1 MRSVSGRA
9 LLVAAVALLL
19 AVAAGCGSSGSSSG
33 SSGGGGSGGSGGGAT
48 PVNSSSCA
56 APVGS
61 GKYEIVSD
69 LPMQGASSHQT
80 KQMVQAIELTL
91 KQHNYT
97 VNGMTL
103 QYQACDDSTAQAGTW
118 DSATCSANASAYA
131 GDPSVIGVIGTFNSG
146 CAELEIPVLNRAAG
160 GQVAMV
166 SPSNTWPGLTQ
177 KTKTPGEPDK
187 YYPTGVRNY
196 ARVVA
201 ADNFQGPALA
211 ETAKGLGIKSVYI
224 LNDKQAYG
232 LGVATYFRDAAQKLG
247 IKVLGFSAYNTK
259 TGTNYQALM
268 QQIGSKHPDAIMV
281 GGLVCENGGQLIKD
295 KVAVLGANTG
305 KVKLL
310 LPDGFTTQSTIDE
323 AGAANADGLYASVAG
338 VPPDQL
344 TGAGKTFVTDFTTAY
359 NPDALDPYTPYA
371 AAATQVMLNAIQASD
386 GSRASI
392 AKNLFG
398 VQVTNSVLGN
408 FAIDQN
414 GDTNQGSMTI
424 DVAKGGKLVT
434 YKVLTPPSNLVET
447 FH

>member
-1 MRSVSGRA
+1 MRRVTGRT
-9 LLVAAVALLL
+9 LLVAAVTL
-19 AVAAGCGSSGSSSG
+19 AVSVAAACGSSSSG
-33 SSGGGGSGGSGGGAT
+33 GSGGGGGGSGGGGGGAT
-48 PVNSSSCA
+48 PVNSSTCA

-69 LPMQGASSHQT
+69 FPMQGASSHQT
-80 KQMVQAIELTL
+80 KQMVQAIELIL

-97 VNGMTL
+97 VNGMTI

-118 DSATCSANASAYA
+118 DPTLCASNANAYA
-131 GDPSVIGVIGTFNSG
+131 QNPSVIGVIGTFNSG
-146 CAELEIPVLNRAAG
+146 CAEVEAPVLNRAPG
-160 GQVAMV
+160 GSVAMV
-166 SPSNTWPGLTQ
+166 SPANTWPGLTQ
-177 KTKTPGEPDK
+177 KTKTPGEPEK
-187 YYPTGVRNY
+187 YFPTGTRSY

-211 ETAKGLGIKSVYI
+211 EVAKGLGVKSVFI
-224 LNDKQAYG
+224 LDDKQAYG

-247 IKVLGFSAYNTK
+247 IKINGFSAYNTK

-268 QQIGSKHPDAIMV
+268 QQIGATHPDAIMV

-295 KVAVLGANTG
+295 KVSVLGPNTG

-323 AGAANADGLYASVAG
+323 AGAKNAEGLYASVAG
-338 VPPDQL
+338 VPPDKL
-344 TGAGKTFVTDFTTAY
+344 TGAGASFVSDFTNAY
-359 NPDALDPYTPYA
+359 HPDALDPYTPYA
-371 AAATQVMLNAIQASD
+371 AAATQVLLQAIQASD

-392 AKNLFG
+392 AHHLFG
-398 VQVTNSVLGN
+398 VTVTDSVLGT
-408 FAIDQN
+408 FSIDQN

-424 DVAKGGKLVT
+424 DVAKGGKLQT
-434 YKVLTPPSNLVET
+434 YKVLTPPSNLVEV

>member
-9 LLVAAVALLL
+9 MMVAAVALSL
-19 AVAAGCGSSGSSSG
+19 AVAAGCGSSGG
-33 SSGGGGSGGSGGGAT
+33 SSGGSGGNSGGGGGAT
-48 PVNSSSCA
+48 PVNSSTCA

-80 KQMVQAIELTL
+80 KQMVQAIEMTL
-91 KQHNYT
+91 KQHNYKI
-97 VNGMTL
+97 NGMTI

-118 DSATCSANASAYA
+118 DSATCSGNANAYA
-131 GDPSVIGVIGTFNSG
+131 QDASVIGVIGTFNSG
-146 CAELEIPVLNRAAG
+146 CAELEVPVLNRAPG
-160 GQVAMV
+160 GMVAMV
-166 SPSNTWPGLTQ
+166 SPANTWPGLTQ

-187 YYPTGVRNY
+187 YYPTGQRNY

-211 ETAKGLGIKSVYI
+211 LTAQQLGVKSVYI

-232 LGVATYFRDAAQKLG
+232 LGVATYFKDAAKKLG
-247 IKVLGFSAYNTK
+247 IEVKGFSAYNTK

-268 QQIGSKHPDAIMV
+268 QQIGSTHPDAIMV

-295 KVAVLGANTG
+295 KVAVLGKNTG
-305 KVKLL
+305 NVKLL

-323 AGAANADGLYASVAG
+323 AGAANAEGLYASVAG

-344 TGAGKTFVTDFTTAY
+344 KGAGATFVSDFTNTY
-359 NPDALDPYTPYA
+359 HPDALDPYTPYA
-371 AAATQVMLNAIQASD
+371 AAATQVLLNAIAASD
-386 GSRASI
+386 GSRSSI
-392 AKNLFG
+392 ASKLFG
-398 VQVTNSVLGN
+398 VKVTDSVLGN
-408 FAIDQN
+408 FDIDQN
-414 GDTNQGSMTI
+414 GDTNQGSMTV

>member
-9 LLVAAVALLL
+9 LLVAAVALSV
-19 AVAAGCGSSGSSSG
+19 AVAAGCGSSSSGG
-33 SSGGGGSGGSGGGAT
+33 SSGGGGSGGSSGGAT
-48 PVNSSSCA
+48 PVNSSTCA

-80 KQMVQAIELTL
+80 KQMVQAIELEL
-91 KQHNYT
+91 KQANYT
-97 VNGMTL
+97 VNGMTI

-118 DSATCSANASAYA
+118 DSATCSANANAYA
-131 GDPSVIGVIGTFNSG
+131 QDSSVIGVIGTFNSG

-160 GQVAMV
+160 GPVAMV

-211 ETAKGLGIKSVYI
+211 ETAKSLGIKSVYI

-232 LGVATYFRDAAQKLG
+232 LGVATYFQDAAKKLG
-247 IKVLGFSAYNTK
+247 IKILGFSAYNTK
-259 TGTNYQALM
+259 TGTNYQAQM
-268 QQIGSKHPDAIMV
+268 QQIGSLHPDAIMV
-281 GGLVCENGGQLIKD
+281 GGLICENGGQLIKD
-295 KVAVLGANTG
+295 KVSVLGSNTG

-310 LPDGFTTQSTIDE
+310 LPDGFTTQSTITE
-323 AGAANADGLYASVAG
+323 SGASNANGLYASVAG

-344 TGAGKTFVTDFTTAY
+344 KGAGATFVSDFTAAY
-359 NPDALDPYTPYA
+359 HPDVMDPYTPYA
-371 AAATQVMLNAIQASD
+371 AAAAQVLLNAIKASSGTRPD
-386 GSRASI
+386 I
-392 AKNLFG
+392 AKHLFG
-398 VQVTNSVLGN
+398 VSVTNSVLGN

-414 GDTNQGSMTI
+414 GDTNQGTMTI
-424 DVAKGGKLVT
+424 DVAKAGKLAT
-434 YKVLTPPSNLVET
+434 FKVITPPASLVET